1 MKLHEVHEA
10 QERERQN
17 PLESP
22 AGILR
27 AGARLAADPELRR
40 RLETDPRAVLMGTGT
55 PIPENVEF
63 RVVSNTDDTTW
74 IAFPPDPNAELSDD
88 DLAPVSGGRASSA
101 SSVGT
106 AGTASCVLSCWGCAS
121 SASSVGSVAS

>member
-1 MKLHEVHEA
+1 MKPHEFHKS

-88 DLAPVSGGRASSA
+88 MLAAVSGGAASSA

-106 AGTASCVLSCWGCAS
+106 VGCASTVPSCWGTAS
-121 SASSVGSVAS
+121 SAGSLGSVAN